1 MKSKYLEQDDKQLVF
16 TIVKSLYKKIKNTP
30 SDSRDKQG
38 RLRSD
43 NLHLRG
49 KKNKLQIAMGEQPSI
64 LKVKD
69 GQIETEEEI
78 SFKSAKVKSP

>member
-1 MKSKYLEQDDKQLVF
+1 
-16 TIVKSLYKKIKNTP
+16 
-30 SDSRDKQG
+30 
-38 RLRSD
+38 
-43 NLHLRG
+43 
-49 KKNKLQIAMGEQPSI
+49 MGEQPSL